1 MDRLERELRQ
11 AVTLLGRSTAMA
23 GQYSGAPSIIQL
35 VEDCQRVIKA
45 LVEAISPGEEPEAV
59 QGAEE

>member
-1 MDRLERELRQ
+1 
-11 AVTLLGRSTAMA
+11 MA